1 MTDKQYKCIA
11 SQMWF
16 EASRKRTKHEPLAGT
31 YKPFYLGGR
40 ISESDVKQL
49 DKTIE
54 QTEIREIF
62 EKLEIEGKGT
72 VDIWTW
78 MTALQK
84 HWNLNSN
91 EKGPNLLVLYFFS

>member
-1 MTDKQYKCIA
+1 MTDKQYECIA

-31 YKPFYLGGR
+31 NKPFYLGGR
-40 ISESDVKQL
+40 IFESDVKQL

-72 VDIWTW
+72 VDKSGKEWIFDF
-78 MTALQK
+78 
-84 HWNLNSN
+84 N
-91 EKGPNLLVLYFFS
+91 EYNDIYHPGFRV